1 MRMTVLPSALLVLP
15 LLFGGAPPEPG
26 LPLPPAREG
35 IVFEPGTSEV
45 TLAFLLSALA
55 RSTGQELALNSDV
68 RREFERTKVKL
79 ESAYQVPPEE
89 VYSFVEGLLAPEG
102 VVIAPLTGGKR
113 PVLGV
118 WGGTMGRAPAFFS
131 PEPMPLS
138 PAQYDEAARHPVLL
152 VRTVV
157 VLEHIDAR
165 QLQTQLRQLL
175 VDPSGNQNVV
185 PAGERALLVQGR
197 AAFVVGLAR
206 QLQEVDAAAG
216 RGEPVTLPMPS
227 NEEGAR

>member
-1 MRMTVLPSALLVLP
+1 MRMTVFPSALLVLP
-15 LLFGGAPPEPG
+15 LLIGGAPPEPG

-35 IVFEPGTSEV
+35 LVFEPGTSEV

-55 RSTGQELALNSDV
+55 RSTGQELALHSEV
-68 RREFERTKVKL
+68 RREFERKNVQL
-79 ESAYQVPPEE
+79 ESASQVPPEE

-118 WGGTMGRAPAFFS
+118 WAGPMGRGSAAFF
-131 PEPMPLS
+131 PEPVPLS
-138 PAQYDEAARHPVLL
+138 PAQYDEAARHPALL

-185 PAGERALLVQGR
+185 PAGERALILQGR

-206 QLQEVDAAAG
+206 QLQEVDAAAD
-216 RGEPVTLPMPS
+216 RGEPVKLPAPS
-227 NEEGAR
+227 SEEGAR

>member
-15 LLFGGAPPEPG
+15 LLIGGAPPEPG

-35 IVFEPGTSEV
+35 LVFEPGTSEV
-45 TLAFLLSALA
+45 TLEFLLSALA
-55 RSTGQELALNSDV
+55 RSTGQELALHSEV

-118 WGGTMGRAPAFFS
+118 WAPPGGRASSLFLQ
-131 PEPMPLS
+131 EPMPLA
-138 PAQYDEAARHPVLL
+138 PAQYDEAARHPALL

-175 VDPSGNQNVV
+175 VDPTGIQNVV

-216 RGEPVTLPMPS
+216 RGEPVTQPGPLS
-227 NEEGAR
+227 EQGAR